1 MCFYRVL
8 VERTRELSKR
18 TKELEELKAS
28 NSTYLASI
36 ERKYG
41 EETAL
46 YRKRTGK
53 CWMQDLCPVAQG
65 ERGIVLCDEALLLV

>member
-1 MCFYRVL
+1 ML

-18 TKELEELKAS
+18 VKELDELKAS
-28 NSTYLASI
+28 NATYLASI

-46 YRKRTGK
+46 YRKRTGE
-53 CWMQDLCPVAQG
+53 C
-65 ERGIVLCDEALLLV
+65 

>member
-1 MCFYRVL
+1 MSILCTSHITLNLPLLLYLLYNVHRML

-18 TKELEELKAS
+18 VKELEELKAS

-46 YRKRTGK
+46 YRKRTG
-53 CWMQDLCPVAQG
+53 
-65 ERGIVLCDEALLLV
+65 

>member
-1 MCFYRVL
+1 MSILCTSHITINLSLLLYLLCNVHRML

-18 TKELEELKAS
+18 VKELEELKAS

-46 YRKRTGK
+46 YRKRTG
-53 CWMQDLCPVAQG
+53 
-65 ERGIVLCDEALLLV
+65 